1 MRALGLI
8 EVMGLVGAIEA
19 ADAALKA
26 ANVTLLQVTKVGSG
40 IMTVEITGDVGA
52 VTAAVEAG
60 AKSASAITT
69 LRAKHVIPRMDEA
82 LINRVVSVNSKASSH
97 SKKKEEKKQVTKEKQ
112 KEIST
117 DTTIDSKNIEAEKG
131 RNPLMDDAGDNITSK
146 DTKEINENNDVEKKS
161 SEEVIASPK
170 QESMK
175 ETLLK
180 KSNSQLKNM
189 VTDLGIER
197 TQEEIKRM
205 KKQELVELLE
215 RHLKKS
221 IEKGENEW
229 N

>member
-60 AKSASAITT
+60 ANSASAITT